1 MTGVWVGYDKP
12 RTIVRGGY
20 AAQLAV
26 PLWTKFMLSATR
38 EDKPER
44 FAAPDSVTAI
54 SICPLSGKMATSA
67 CYADHSV
74 SIHMEYFA
82 SGTEPIDYCTYHLL
96 RRAAPLTLASA
107 TMTPAPSPA
116 PAAAAP
122 APAPQKAAP
131 VAAAAPTAPPDE
143 PKKKRG
149 FWGRVFGIGR

>member
-1 MTGVWVGYDKP
+1 MMT
-12 RTIVRGGY
+12 
-20 AAQLAV
+20 
-26 PLWTKFMLSATR
+26 ATR

-82 SGTEPIDYCTYHLL
+82 SGTEPIDYCTYHLM
-96 RRAAPLTLASA
+96 RRAAPVTLASA
-107 TMTPAPSPA
+107 TMSPTPSSA

-122 APAPQKAAP
+122 APAPEKVAP

-149 FWGRVFGIGR
+149 ILGTRLRHRPLKRPKRWHHRHSRHLTPLTRHPTYR